1 MVPKKKLKPEEQFQ
15 ADILKVT
22 GDQQKKIDSFIGDMG
37 GKMDELVTTMQG
49 IAQSIQN
56 QPQKIAEQALE
67 PQDICAVLLIPET
80 PIPQEELNKKAGEV
94 ARLIKPIMKK
104 YQLKTLNC
112 QVKR

>member
-1 MVPKKKLKPEEQFQ
+1 MPGKKKLKPEEEFQ
-15 ADILKVT
+15 AEILKIT

-37 GKMDELVTTMQG
+37 GKMDNLVTTMQG

-56 QPQKIAEQALE
+56 QPQQIPEQVLE
-67 PQDICAVLLIPET
+67 PQNICAVLLIPEI
-80 PIPQEELNKKAGEV
+80 PIPQEELNKKATEV
-94 ARLIKPIMKK
+94 AQLIKPIMKK